1 MSSFRINTN
10 TTAMSALRN
19 LGTTGMEMSKSMTR
33 LSTGMRINSAS
44 DDPAGLIVSESF
56 RAQIGGIDTAIR
68 NNQDAT
74 NYAKTAEGALNE
86 VNKLLNDARSLA
98 VTSGNG
104 AVLTDSQRQAN
115 QQQLNSIIESVNR
128 ISSQTSFGDKKLL
141 DGSSG
146 VQAGIA
152 NSARYS
158 GINLS
163 GNFGGNAI
171 TGGGLVT
178 VNVTTAA
185 EQATVAST
193 ATFGALTSA
202 VATATTLSVNGVS
215 FGVNAGDSISSVLSK
230 INNGSQQ
237 TGVTATLGSGGE
249 LSFTSEKYGAGA
261 NVTVVDSGSVLFS
274 APASDSGVNAVAD
287 VSIDVNGATAG
298 GLTTVTFDQGTG
310 LDLRDTAGN
319 SISLNAPGN
328 ATGAALAGQ
337 TSVGSATF
345 QIGANSGQT
354 AALSIG
360 NFSAASLGTGAVS
373 GKDLGNLSMLSD
385 SGAADALKV
394 IDKAIGQVSE
404 SRGRIGNFVR
414 NTLETNV
421 RSLGVQRENLAAS
434 ESSIRD
440 VDVAQEMTNYTKLQI
455 LQQSGMSM
463 LAQANQAPQS
473 VLSLLR

>member
-1 MSSFRINTN
+1 
-10 TTAMSALRN
+10 
-19 LGTTGMEMSKSMTR
+19 
-33 LSTGMRINSAS
+33 MRINSAS

-98 VTSGNG
+98 VSSGNG

-146 VQAGIA
+146 VQAGI
-152 NSARYS
+152 
-158 GINLS
+158 NLS
-163 GNFGGNAI
+163 GNFGGNAV

-230 INNGSQQ
+230 INNGSEQ
-237 TGVTATLGSGGE
+237 TGVTATLGSTGE
-249 LSFTSEKYGAGA
+249 LSFTSEKYGAAA

-287 VSIDVNGATAG
+287 VSLDVNGATAG
-298 GLTTVTFDQGTG
+298 GLTTVTFDQGSG

-328 ATGAALAGQ
+328 VTGAALAGQ
-337 TSVGSATF
+337 TAVGSATF

>member
-10 TTAMSALRN
+10 TQAMSALRN

-98 VTSGNG
+98 VSSGNG

-146 VQAGIA
+146 VQAGVA
-152 NSARYS
+152 NSARYG

-163 GNFGGNAI
+163 GNFGGSAI

-193 ATFGALTSA
+193 ATFGALTSTI
-202 VATATTLSVNGVS
+202 ATATTLSVNGVS

-230 INNGSQQ
+230 INNGAEQ
-237 TGVTATLGSGGE
+237 TGVTATLGTGGV
-249 LSFTSEKYGAGA
+249 LSFTSEKYGADA
-261 NVTVVDSGSVLFS
+261 NVTVVDSASVLFS
-274 APASDSGVNAVAD
+274 APATDAGVNAVAE
-287 VSIDVNGATAG
+287 VSIDINGATAG
-298 GLTTVTFDQGTG
+298 GLTTVTFNQGTG

-319 SISLNAPGN
+319 SISLNTPGN

-345 QIGANSGQT
+345 QIGANAGQT

-360 NFSAASLGTGAVS
+360 NFSAASLGSGAVS
-373 GKDLGNLSMLSD
+373 GKDLSNLSMLSD
-385 SGAADALKV
+385 AGAADALKV